1 MYKLLIADDEPLVRK
16 GLYNTLEWD
25 KFNIAVVDMAVNG
38 KEALEISKR
47 EVPDICL
54 LDINMPII
62 NGLNLIEKIKEINPE
77 VVIIIV
83 TGYDEFQY
91 AQMAL
96 KLKAFDY
103 LLKPV
108 YEEDLRVVIERALTE
123 LEAAKSIKKRYEW
136 ANEQLKKNLPILKSK
151 FISDWLKGELSREE
165 ILEQLEF
172 HKIELGKELGIVLL
186 KLRGEALNS
195 KSGTEWDRQLLLFAI
210 QNIFEEILLKAGS
223 FNIIRDD
230 NDIIIALLTIKDKMK
245 WNELKVLIESNV
257 ERYLNQLVTVY
268 RSEIKDKA
276 EDIAAAYEEIKK
288 EIYNESCYLPIIR
301 KVKHY
306 MDRNYKD
313 PELSLQKIANELEIN
328 SSYLSTLF
336 KQEVGQSFTDYMIK
350 IRITEAIRLMNDP
363 RLKIYEIAEQVGY
376 SSQHYFCNAFKKVL
390 GISPSEY
397 KQKNI

>member
-136 ANEQLKKNLPILKSK
+136 ANEQLKKNLPIL
-151 FISDWLKGELSREE
+151 
-165 ILEQLEF
+165 
-172 HKIELGKELGIVLL
+172 
-186 KLRGEALNS
+186 
-195 KSGTEWDRQLLLFAI
+195 
-210 QNIFEEILLKAGS
+210 IFL
-223 FNIIRDD
+223 
-230 NDIIIALLTIKDKMK
+230 
-245 WNELKVLIESNV
+245 
-257 ERYLNQLVTVY
+257 
-268 RSEIKDKA
+268 
-276 EDIAAAYEEIKK
+276 
-288 EIYNESCYLPIIR
+288 
-301 KVKHY
+301 
-306 MDRNYKD
+306 
-313 PELSLQKIANELEIN
+313 
-328 SSYLSTLF
+328 
-336 KQEVGQSFTDYMIK
+336 
-350 IRITEAIRLMNDP
+350 
-363 RLKIYEIAEQVGY
+363 
-376 SSQHYFCNAFKKVL
+376 FCNFYSY
-390 GISPSEY
+390 IT
-397 KQKNI
+397 